1 MQQEW
6 RMPMLIELNKEITE
20 GLSKTELEIVRFI
33 NENEERMPE
42 LSIVEIAFDTF
53 SSPSTVSRAI
63 RKCGLNGFN
72 ELRYRLTVKAK
83 EKDIQNMGE
92 VMNKSLIEAQRV
104 IEQISVSGIL
114 EIIKY
119 LKEASRIFVFG
130 RGLTEY
136 VAEEF
141 TLKLQLLDFNAV
153 SVRDPNIMRNKTK
166 RLKADEAVFNFS
178 LNGMTPELIE
188 SAKNANLCGTKV
200 LTCCCNDQS
209 PLLELSACSLVGYHH
224 SHKAIKEFE
233 VSSRVPLQIMARLII
248 DYLTSYE

>member
-1 MQQEW
+1 
-6 RMPMLIELNKEITE
+6 MLIELNKEITE

-33 NENEERMPE
+33 NDNEERMPE

-72 ELRYRLTVKAK
+72 ELRYRLTVKAE

-114 EIIKY
+114 EIIQY

-141 TLKLQLLDFNAV
+141 TLKLQLLDFYAV
-153 SVRDPNIMRNKTK
+153 SVRDPNIMRNKTR
-166 RLKADEAVFNFS
+166 RLKGDEVVFNFS

-188 SAKNANLCGTKV
+188 SAKNANLCGAKV
-200 LTCCCNDQS
+200 LTCCCNAQS
-209 PLLELSACSLVGYHH
+209 PLLELSACSLVGYH
-224 SHKAIKEFE
+224 HKAIKEFE

>member
-1 MQQEW
+1 
-6 RMPMLIELNKEITE
+6 MLIELNKGITE
-20 GLSKTELEIVRFI
+20 CLSKTELEIVRFI
-33 NENEERMPE
+33 NENEERMSE

-63 RKCGLNGFN
+63 RKCGLNGFH
-72 ELRYRLTVKAK
+72 ELRYRLTVKAE

-92 VMNKSLIEAQRV
+92 VMNKSLVEAQQV
-104 IEQISVSGIL
+104 IEHISVSGIL
-114 EIIKY
+114 EIIKCI
-119 LKEASRIFVFG
+119 KEASRIFVFG

-141 TLKLQLLDFNAV
+141 ALKLQLLDYNAMA
-153 SVRDPNIMRNKTK
+153 VRDPNIMRNKTK
-166 RLKADEAVFNFS
+166 RLRA
-178 LNGMTPELIE
+178 
-188 SAKNANLCGTKV
+188 KV

-209 PLLELSACSLVGYHH
+209 PLLELSACSLVGFRH
-224 SHKAIKEFE
+224 SHKAIKDFE

>member
-1 MQQEW
+1 MQQKW
-6 RMPMLIELNKEITE
+6 RMPMLIELNNEITE
-20 GLSKTELEIVRFI
+20 CLSKTELEIVRFI
-33 NENEERMPE
+33 NENEERMPK

-53 SSPSTVSRAI
+53 TSPSTVSRAI

-72 ELRYRLTVKAK
+72 ELRYRLTVKAE

-114 EIIKY
+114 EIIQY

-178 LNGMTPELIE
+178 LNGMTQELIE
-188 SAKNANLCGTKV
+188 SAKNANLCGAKV

-209 PLLELSACSLVGYHH
+209 PLLELSAASLVGYHH